1 MNQSR
6 SNFLFLALTATLVL
20 SFLLNIAF
28 GQVAIPIKEVFKSII
43 GLQSDKQTWDYI
55 IVNFRIPKAITAIVV
70 GSALSVAGLMMQ
82 TLFRNPLAG
91 PDVLGLSAGSGLGVA
106 IIIMGAPLL
115 HPLVA
120 DIFMSSIGLVIASC
134 IGSFIVLLFVL
145 AASKK
150 LHDSATLL
158 IVGLLFSSFSGA
170 IISVLSYFSSAEELQ
185 KFLFWSLGS
194 LGNLST
200 KSITILVFSVSCGLL
215 LSLLSLKWLDGLL
228 LGENYAKSIGV
239 NIKKSRTIII
249 LSASILV
256 GSCTAFVG
264 PIAFVGLAVPHIA
277 KLIFQTSSHKNL
289 FFACLLIGANLLL
302 LCETISQMPGFDFTL
317 PINAVTSVFGAP
329 LVIWLIFNKKKLT

>member
-6 SNFLFLALTATLVL
+6 RNFLFLALTATLVL

-120 DIFMSSIGLVIASC
+120 DVFMSSIGLVIASC

-200 KSITILVFSVSCGLL
+200 KSITILAFSVSCGLL

-239 NIKKSRTIII
+239 NIKKSRTVII

-329 LVIWLIFNKKKLT
+329 LVIWLIFNKKKLS

>member
-28 GQVAIPIKEVFKSII
+28 GQVTIPLKEVFKCII
-43 GLQSDKQTWDYI
+43 GSQSDKQTWDYI
-55 IVNFRIPKAITAIVV
+55 ILNFRIPKAITAIVV

-106 IIIMGAPLL
+106 LIIMGAPLL

-120 DIFMSSIGLVIASC
+120 DVFMSSIGLVIASC
-134 IGSFIVLLFVL
+134 IGSFVVLLFVL

-150 LHDSATLL
+150 LQDSATLL

-200 KSITILVFSVSCGLL
+200 KSITILVLSISCGLL

-239 NIKKSRTIII
+239 NIKKSRTVII

-302 LCETISQMPGFDFTL
+302 LCETIAQMPGFDFTL

>member
-28 GQVAIPIKEVFKSII
+28 GQVAIPIKEVIKSCI
-43 GLQSDKQTWDYI
+43 GLQSDKQTWHYI
-55 IVNFRIPKAITAIVV
+55 VVNFRIPKAITAIIV
-70 GSALSVAGLMMQ
+70 GGALSVAGLLMQ

-91 PDVLGLSAGSGLGVA
+91 PDVLGLSAGSSLGVA
-106 IIIMGAPLL
+106 VVIMGAPLL
-115 HPLVA
+115 HPLLTTV
-120 DIFMSSIGLVIASC
+120 FMSSIGLVIASC
-134 IGSFIVLLFVL
+134 SGSLIVLFFILV
-145 AASKK
+145 ASKK
-150 LHDSATLL
+150 LYDGATLL

-200 KSITILVFSVSCGLL
+200 QSIVILTVSVSCGLVL
-215 LSLLSLKWLDGLL
+215 AIVSVKWLDGLL
-228 LGENYAKSIGV
+228 LGENYAKSIGI

-264 PIAFVGLAVPHIA
+264 PIAFVGLAVPHVA

-289 FFACLLIGANLLL
+289 FIGSLLVGANLLL
-302 LCETISQMPGFDFTL
+302 LCETLSQMPGFDFTL
-317 PINAVTSVFGAP
+317 PINAITSIFGAP

>member
-20 SFLLNIAF
+20 LFLLNIAF
-28 GQVAIPIKEVFKSII
+28 GQVAIPIKEVIKSCI
-43 GLQSDKQTWDYI
+43 GLQSDKQTWHYI
-55 IVNFRIPKAITAIVV
+55 VVNFRIPKAITAIIV
-70 GSALSVAGLMMQ
+70 GGALSVAGLLMQ

-91 PDVLGLSAGSGLGVA
+91 PDVLGLSAGSSLGVA
-106 IIIMGAPLL
+106 VVIMGAPLL
-115 HPLVA
+115 HPLLATV
-120 DIFMSSIGLVIASC
+120 FMSSIGLVIASC
-134 IGSFIVLLFVL
+134 SGSLIVLFFILV
-145 AASKK
+145 ASKK
-150 LHDSATLL
+150 LYDGATLL

-200 KSITILVFSVSCGLL
+200 QSIVILTVSVSCGLVL
-215 LSLLSLKWLDGLL
+215 AIVSVKWLDGLL
-228 LGENYAKSIGV
+228 LGENYAKSIGI

-264 PIAFVGLAVPHIA
+264 PIAFVGLAVPHVA

-289 FFACLLIGANLLL
+289 FIGSLLVGANLLL
-302 LCETISQMPGFDFTL
+302 LCETLSQMPGFDFTL
-317 PINAVTSVFGAP
+317 PINAITSIFGAP

>member
-28 GQVAIPIKEVFKSII
+28 GQVAIPIKEVIKSCI
-43 GLQSDKQTWDYI
+43 GLQSDKQTWHYI
-55 IVNFRIPKAITAIVV
+55 VVNFRIPKAITAIIV
-70 GSALSVAGLMMQ
+70 GGALSVAGLLMQ

-91 PDVLGLSAGSGLGVA
+91 PDVLGLSAGSSLGVA
-106 IIIMGAPLL
+106 VVIMGTPLL
-115 HPLVA
+115 HPLLATV
-120 DIFMSSIGLVIASC
+120 FMSSIGLVIASC
-134 IGSFIVLLFVL
+134 SGSLIVLFFILV
-145 AASKK
+145 ASKK
-150 LHDSATLL
+150 LYDGATLL

-200 KSITILVFSVSCGLL
+200 QSIVILTVSVSCGLVL
-215 LSLLSLKWLDGLL
+215 AIVSVKWLDGLL
-228 LGENYAKSIGV
+228 LGENYAKSIGI

-264 PIAFVGLAVPHIA
+264 PIAFVGLAVPHVA

-289 FFACLLIGANLLL
+289 FIGSLLVGANLLL
-302 LCETISQMPGFDFTL
+302 LCETLSQMPGFDFTL
-317 PINAVTSVFGAP
+317 PINAITSIFGAP

>member
-20 SFLLNIAF
+20 LFLLNIAF
-28 GQVAIPIKEVFKSII
+28 GQVAIPIKEVIKSCI
-43 GLQSDKQTWDYI
+43 GLQSDKQTWHYI
-55 IVNFRIPKAITAIVV
+55 VVNFRIPKAITAIIV
-70 GSALSVAGLMMQ
+70 GGALSVAGLLMQ

-91 PDVLGLSAGSGLGVA
+91 PDVLGLSAGSSLGVA
-106 IIIMGAPLL
+106 VVIMGAPLL
-115 HPLVA
+115 HPLLTTV
-120 DIFMSSIGLVIASC
+120 FMSSIGLVIASC
-134 IGSFIVLLFVL
+134 SGSLIVLFFILV
-145 AASKK
+145 ASKK
-150 LHDSATLL
+150 LYDGATLL

-200 KSITILVFSVSCGLL
+200 QSIVILTVSVSCGLVL
-215 LSLLSLKWLDGLL
+215 AIVSVKWLDGLL
-228 LGENYAKSIGV
+228 LGENYAKSIGI

-264 PIAFVGLAVPHIA
+264 PIAFVGLAVPHVA

-289 FFACLLIGANLLL
+289 FIGSLLVGANLLL
-302 LCETISQMPGFDFTL
+302 LCETLSQMPGFDFTL
-317 PINAVTSVFGAP
+317 PINAITSIFGAP